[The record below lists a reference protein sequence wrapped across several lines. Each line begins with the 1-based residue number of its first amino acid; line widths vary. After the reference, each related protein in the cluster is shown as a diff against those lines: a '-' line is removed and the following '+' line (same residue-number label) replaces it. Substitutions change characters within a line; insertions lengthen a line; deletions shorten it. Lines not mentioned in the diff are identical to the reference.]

1 MSSVFKKPK
10 PKKDKAQ
17 EELVR
22 KQQERIKEQDSEV
35 AQRKASKRQSNKGR
49 ASLISGAETGNT
61 GGPGSTP
68 TRTTTG

>member
-10 PKKDKAQ
+10 PKEDPAQ
-17 EELVR
+17 AELVR
-22 KQQERIKEQDSEV
+22 KQQERLKEQDSEV
-35 AQRKASKRQSNKGR
+35 AQRKASKKMGNKGR

-61 GGPGSTP
+61 GTP